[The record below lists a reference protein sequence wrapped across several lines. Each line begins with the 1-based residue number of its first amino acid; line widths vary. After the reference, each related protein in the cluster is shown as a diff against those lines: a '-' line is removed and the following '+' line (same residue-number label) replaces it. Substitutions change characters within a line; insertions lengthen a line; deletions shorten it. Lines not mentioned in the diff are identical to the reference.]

1 MTHLPGADIYHV
13 VVIQFAQT
21 PPLWG
26 WELYRNGSPLPIRL
40 RDGKFRS
47 ERTAMAAGKV
57 ALREFL
63 EALDR
68 EQNN

>member
-1 MTHLPGADIYHV
+1 MTRPPGADIYHV
-13 VVIQFAQT
+13 VVIQSAQT

-26 WELYRNGSPLPIRL
+26 WELYRNGSPLPIRV
-40 RDGKFRS
+40 RDRNFKS
-47 ERTAMAAGKV
+47 ERTATAAGKV
-57 ALREFL
+57 ALRDFL

>member
-1 MTHLPGADIYHV
+1 MTRPPGADIYHV
-13 VVIQFAQT
+13 VVIQLAQT

-26 WELYRNGSPLPIRL
+26 YRNGSPLPIGV
-40 RDGKFRS
+40 RDRNSKS
-47 ERTAMAAGKV
+47 ERTATAAGKV
-57 ALREFL
+57 ALRDFL